1 MNRGSNYMKLSC
13 LSFPE
18 SSLNLFQVSLILWY
32 YMVIPQEVFDMPT
45 RKRVAM
51 TVSLPPD
58 IAREYES
65 IAKAKGET
73 KSQLF
78 REMFRLYRQDKLDQ
92 EFFHLQRYG
101 CKKAQEIKLTEKDIE
116 KLVFEGR

>member
-1 MNRGSNYMKLSC
+1 
-13 LSFPE
+13 
-18 SSLNLFQVSLILWY
+18 
-32 YMVIPQEVFDMPT
+32 MVIPQEVCDMPT

-78 REMFRLYRQDKLDQ
+78 REMFRLYRQDKLEG
-92 EFFHLQRYG
+92 EFFTLQRYG
-101 CKKAQEIKLTEKDIE
+101 FKKAKEMKLTEKDVE